1 MLTNLSYTYLGM
13 PREHEFKLMTS
24 KRQDNE
30 SSARKAQI
38 EVTSAGKTIN
48 ERRSELGLPLLDTPQ
63 ADMPMLVTGSDI
75 FLFSPDG
82 IINAATVTSAP
93 ALEGPNAKP
102 VDPQTPAINN
112 GEPLQEQGVA
122 NVEAE
127 EAEDDNAEKDK
138 ETADEVKAFMKWA
151 NKGKRARLFEFKSLD
166 PIVGEAL
173 NRCAFDG
180 DLDTARA
187 LAKAYL
193 T

>member
-1 MLTNLSYTYLGM
+1 
-13 PREHEFKLMTS
+13 MTS

-30 SSARKAQI
+30 SMARKADI
-38 EVTSAGKTIN
+38 EIKSAGKTIN
-48 ERRSELGLPLLDTPQ
+48 ERRSEMGLPLLDTPQ
-63 ADMPMLVTGSDI
+63 ADMPMLVAGSDI

-82 IINAATVTSAP
+82 IINAKEIVSAP
-93 ALEGPNAKP
+93 TLEGPDATPTTPTTPDTENAQP
-102 VDPQTPAINN
+102 EEINPAEASEVEEEVD
-112 GEPLQEQGVA
+112 
-122 NVEAE
+122 E
-127 EAEDDNAEKDK
+127 E
-138 ETADEVKAFMKWA
+138 TRTEVKAFMKWA
-151 NKGKRARLFEFKSLD
+151 SKGKRARLFEFKSLD

>member
-1 MLTNLSYTYLGM
+1 
-13 PREHEFKLMTS
+13 
-24 KRQDNE
+24 
-30 SSARKAQI
+30 
-38 EVTSAGKTIN
+38 
-48 ERRSELGLPLLDTPQ
+48 
-63 ADMPMLVTGSDI
+63 MPMIVSGSDI
-75 FLFSPDG
+75 FLFSPEG

-93 ALEGPNAKP
+93 ALSGPDATP

-112 GEPLQEQGVA
+112 GEPLQEQGVPK
-122 NVEAE
+122 VEEE
-127 EAEDDNAEKDK
+127 EAETEEDDAEKER